1 MTMEGS
7 RPVRQTSVLT
17 SHIDFSATDFKTTCP
32 NLDDPVVISVH
43 IGELIIKKVLLDPGS
58 SANVLFYSTFKKMHF
73 SNNVL
78 QSSPGE
84 LVGFSGEKDNVVGT
98 VYVDHKE
105 ARQCYNASLKAVK
118 KEEIPR
124 IHTVY
129 N

>member
-17 SHIDFSATDFKTTCP
+17 SHIDFSAADFKTTCP

-43 IGELIIKKVLLDPGS
+43 MGELIIKKVLLDPGS
-58 SANVLFYSTFKKMHF
+58 GADVLFYSTFKKMHF
-73 SNNVL
+73 SDNVL

-84 LVGFSGEKDNVVGT
+84 LVGFSGEKDNAVGT
-98 VYVDHKE
+98 VYFDHNE